1 MEYDRYDEKLWQP
14 EILKK
19 KERSIKTIQ
28 KYAHLVFIYKRLKE
42 DALPDDHSIN
52 LKLRECKNE
61 DDYLKLKFTAEEA
74 AWILCLSFTN
84 EIMDPFLA
92 SGVKIECPAYYNA
105 SNFLQTS
112 AYDVI
117 WQASQD
123 NDFIYKDNEN
133 GECEPVELEHP
144 PSRYFSSDENT
155 IMDIALRLDEL
166 ILEEW
171 EKQKNKVKG
180 D

>member
-28 KYAHLVFIYKRLKE
+28 KYAHLVFIYERLKE
-42 DALPDDHSIN
+42 DTLPDDHSIN

-74 AWILCLSFTN
+74 AWILCLSFTD
-84 EIMDPFLA
+84 EFIDPFLA
-92 SGVKIECPAYYNA
+92 SGVKIEGSAYSEA
-105 SNFLQTS
+105 SNFVKTT

-117 WQASQD
+117 SRASWD
-123 NDFIYKDNEN
+123 NDFIYKDNED
-133 GECEPVELEHP
+133 GECERVGLEHP

-171 EKQKNKVKG
+171 EKQKNKANA
-180 D
+180 